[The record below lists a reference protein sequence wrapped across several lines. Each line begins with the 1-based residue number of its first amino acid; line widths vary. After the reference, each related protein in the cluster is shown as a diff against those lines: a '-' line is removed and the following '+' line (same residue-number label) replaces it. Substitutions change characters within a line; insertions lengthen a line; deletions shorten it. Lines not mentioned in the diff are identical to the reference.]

1 MREEFLKETA
11 SKEEQYRK
19 TLYEYEE
26 KLYEVQ
32 ERSTNSSENTETPRV
47 KYYDKQYLSSN
58 YITLYIIDVN
68 RSSVLFIR
76 VRKFY

>member
-1 MREEFLKETA
+1 MFHLLRTKFDDQISAMREEFLKETA

-47 KYYDKQYLSSN
+47 K
-58 YITLYIIDVN
+58 
-68 RSSVLFIR
+68 
-76 VRKFY
+76 